1 MLAAASDMLRQSE
14 LNTTS
19 VHGAK
24 VPEVSPKLADLSLI
38 MRTAAPSKLLLHL
51 AHYPSGFLG
60 KLISCLG
67 RMGGIALRRKV
78 RTDAVKCLTAL
89 ECYLIAHKEAQEHT
103 RAILVAHG
111 AADGFLS
118 EVNAVSQESNASMR
132 LAAEYV
138 ETLKTLSIAGES
150 LLQLEEGL
158 RARRT
163 ALELVSRMMKHI
175 HHQAHE
181 GAINPREEH
190 KLLHELEHDAQ
201 RLRAGVGPTLEG
213 QGAEFFGPISIADV
227 RKFMLVFEEKHAD
240 MKKRVDESNNYSDL
254 RKPWFSFKKI
264 HGDME
269 HEISMMSQDESSAEA
284 DKAKLTKKRF
294 KTRNGS
300 PTLKSSSV

>member
-51 AHYPSGFLG
+51 AHFPSGFLG

-89 ECYLIAHKEAQEHT
+89 ECYLIAH
-103 RAILVAHG
+103 RAGAGAHAG
-111 AADGFLS
+111 DSRRARRRGRLPLRGERRVPREQHVHAAG
-118 EVNAVSQESNASMR
+118 R
-132 LAAEYV
+132 TEYV
-138 ETLKTLSIAGES
+138 VTLKTLSIAGES

-163 ALELVSRMMKHI
+163 ALELVTRMMKHI
-175 HHQAHE
+175 HHQAHDRAPSTPGRRARAAARARARRPAPPRRR
-181 GAINPREEH
+181 GAHTR
-190 KLLHELEHDAQ
+190 
-201 RLRAGVGPTLEG
+201 
-213 QGAEFFGPISIADV
+213 GA
-227 RKFMLVFEEKHAD
+227 RR
-240 MKKRVDESNNYSDL
+240 RVL
-254 RKPWFSFKKI
+254 
-264 HGDME
+264 
-269 HEISMMSQDESSAEA
+269 
-284 DKAKLTKKRF
+284 
-294 KTRNGS
+294 
-300 PTLKSSSV
+300 